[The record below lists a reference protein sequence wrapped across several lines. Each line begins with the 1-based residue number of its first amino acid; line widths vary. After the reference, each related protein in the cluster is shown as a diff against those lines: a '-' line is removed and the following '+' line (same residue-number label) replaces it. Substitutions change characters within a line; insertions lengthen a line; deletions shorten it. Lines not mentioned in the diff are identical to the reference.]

1 MHVMIATDGSLDAT
15 KSARMAACLAG
26 DDGKVTV
33 LTVIEVPRGL
43 LDDMRSAAAD
53 SAMDKAREISS
64 EHRQTQA
71 PDPPVSHWVGDD
83 AVLKQYVKSKVR
95 SRTHEPCDRFGGYR
109 SRVHRCRRR
118 GRERGPIGPG
128 GCKESQRRCAMHWH
142 PRPWSFRRPAR
153 IVIDESG
160 APGPLL
166 SGSRTLILT
175 VPASSEQPTWVTLP
189 FSRELQEI
197 PVD

>member
-1 MHVMIATDGSLDAT
+1 MHVMIATDGSLEAT

-95 SRTHEPCDRFGGYR
+95 SRTTSLATALEATGVEFTVVGEEGENAARSVLEAAKSHNVDVLCIGTHGLGRFEGLLGSLSTKVARLAPCSVVLVR
-109 SRVHRCRRR
+109 
-118 GRERGPIGPG
+118 
-128 GCKESQRRCAMHWH
+128 
-142 PRPWSFRRPAR
+142 
-153 IVIDESG
+153 
-160 APGPLL
+160 
-166 SGSRTLILT
+166 
-175 VPASSEQPTWVTLP
+175 
-189 FSRELQEI
+189 
-197 PVD
+197 